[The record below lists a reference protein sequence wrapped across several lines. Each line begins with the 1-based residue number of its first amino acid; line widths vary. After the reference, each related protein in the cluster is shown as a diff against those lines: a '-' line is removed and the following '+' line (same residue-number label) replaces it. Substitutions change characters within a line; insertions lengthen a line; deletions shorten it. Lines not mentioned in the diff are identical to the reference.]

1 MKENDLKSPREDT
14 GFVMEVENGKIEE
27 AQDKKRVIKQV
38 IPEIPI
44 GPAILLVLV
53 FFVACM
59 SGSRFKEKMED
70 ASPTGSE
77 NEMVFVTEAEIT
89 QTEALDQKDHKEE
102 SSIEETARETEHL
115 QDSSWMEK
123 VFGESDNAVV
133 TTPVKVT
140 ALTENEKELLHFRE
154 SDFIKSLSGFLL
166 EEDIKTSEV
175 TFQGSIPFSS
185 KEASAYVA
193 GIKGMDTKNLI
204 VLFYPQYP
212 GRYQFLLVDKEVI
225 KEASLPDQ
233 GQTGNRETVQTAPA
247 LQNQPLSVEAEN
259 TYDAAN
265 LEVRAVPKQLYNY
278 LKNPYE
284 LQYGL
289 YDYLYKNGIRN
300 VSTATVS
307 SYEID
312 ADRRCA
318 SITLSIDGGRIIK
331 ALYLLDSNTYSFQ

>member
-1 MKENDLKSPREDT
+1 MKDNDLKSLREYP
-14 GFVMEVENGKIEE
+14 GFVMGEDENGKIEE
-27 AQDKKRVIKQV
+27 AQDKKRGTKQV

-89 QTEALDQKDHKEE
+89 QTEALDQKEE
-102 SSIEETARETEHL
+102 SSIEETARETEPL

-154 SDFIKSLSGFLL
+154 SDFIKSLSGFFL
-166 EEDIKTSEV
+166 EENIKTSEV

-185 KEASAYVA
+185 KEASAYEA

-225 KEASLPDQ
+225 REASLPDQ

-247 LQNQPLSVEAEN
+247 LQNQPPSVEAEN

-265 LEVRAVPKQLYNY
+265 LEVRAIPRQLYNY

-289 YDYLYKNGIRN
+289 YDYLYENGIRN
-300 VSTATVS
+300 LSTATVS
-307 SYEID
+307 SFEID
-312 ADRRCA
+312 ADRRSA

>member
-1 MKENDLKSPREDT
+1 MKDNDLKSLREYP
-14 GFVMEVENGKIEE
+14 GSVMGEDENGKIEE
-27 AQDKKRVIKQV
+27 AQDKTRVTKQV

-89 QTEALDQKDHKEE
+89 QTEALDQKEE

-115 QDSSWMEK
+115 QDSSWMED

-166 EEDIKTSEV
+166 EENIKTSEV

-185 KEASAYVA
+185 KEASAYEA

-247 LQNQPLSVEAEN
+247 LQNQPPSVEAEN
-259 TYDAAN
+259 TYDVAN
-265 LEVRAVPKQLYNY
+265 LEVRAIPRQLYNY

-312 ADRRCA
+312 ADRRSA

>member
-1 MKENDLKSPREDT
+1 MKDNDLKSLREYP
-14 GFVMEVENGKIEE
+14 GFVMGEDENGKIEE
-27 AQDKKRVIKQV
+27 AQDKKRGTKQV

-89 QTEALDQKDHKEE
+89 QTEALDQKEE
-102 SSIEETARETEHL
+102 SSIEETARETEPL

-140 ALTENEKELLHFRE
+140 GLTENEKELLHFRE
-154 SDFIKSLSGFLL
+154 SDFIKSLSGFFL
-166 EEDIKTSEV
+166 EENIKTSEV

-247 LQNQPLSVEAEN
+247 LQNQPPSVEAEN

-265 LEVRAVPKQLYNY
+265 LEVRAIPRQLYNY

>member
-27 AQDKKRVIKQV
+27 VQNKKRGTKQV

-89 QTEALDQKDHKEE
+89 QTETLDQKEE
-102 SSIEETARETEHL
+102 SSIEETARETEPL
-115 QDSSWMEK
+115 QDSSWMED

-140 ALTENEKELLHFRE
+140 GLTENEKELLHFRE

-175 TFQGSIPFSS
+175 TFQGSILFSS

-247 LQNQPLSVEAEN
+247 LQNQPPSVEAEN

-265 LEVRAVPKQLYNY
+265 LEVRAIPRQLYNY

>member
-1 MKENDLKSPREDT
+1 
-14 GFVMEVENGKIEE
+14 
-27 AQDKKRVIKQV
+27 
-38 IPEIPI
+38 
-44 GPAILLVLV
+44 
-53 FFVACM
+53 
-59 SGSRFKEKMED
+59 
-70 ASPTGSE
+70 
-77 NEMVFVTEAEIT
+77 
-89 QTEALDQKDHKEE
+89 
-102 SSIEETARETEHL
+102 
-115 QDSSWMEK
+115 MEK

-154 SDFIKSLSGFLL
+154 SDFIKSLSGFFL
-166 EEDIKTSEV
+166 EENIKTSEV

-247 LQNQPLSVEAEN
+247 LQNQPPSVEAEN

-265 LEVRAVPKQLYNY
+265 LEVRAIPRQLYNY